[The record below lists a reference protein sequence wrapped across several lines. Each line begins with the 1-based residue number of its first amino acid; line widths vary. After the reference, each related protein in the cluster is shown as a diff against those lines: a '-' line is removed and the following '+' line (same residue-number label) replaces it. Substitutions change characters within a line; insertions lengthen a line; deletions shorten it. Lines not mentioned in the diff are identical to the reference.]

1 MNEKEIKNVVEAT
14 EKDFQSREKEKLE
27 KHIKELV
34 TEILEKIDKV
44 KEELRE
50 LNDKKKSLEMDLSD
64 LRNGSLKLIEE
75 RHQKDK
81 KSQKVAIFEIHETH
95 IHNNNPWYVPFEVTY
110 PPTTYPWQNP
120 VIYGTCGAGQVG
132 ILTSGSNCKAEAI
145 GTSFT
150 TTGADCK
157 SYVVGTYTLS
167 NGSSTNIR

>member
-1 MNEKEIKNVVEAT
+1 MNEKEIRNVVEST
-14 EKDFQSREKEKLE
+14 EKSFQSREKEELE

-34 TEILEKIDKV
+34 TELLEKIDKV

-50 LNDKKKSLEMDLSD
+50 LNDKKKALEMDLAD

-95 IHNNNPWYVPFEVTY
+95 IHHHDNPYYVPYVINY
-110 PPTTYPWQNP
+110 PPVTYPWQTPIVYCGGNAGSIG
-120 VIYGTCGAGQVG
+120 VTATCQ
-132 ILTSGSNCKAEAI
+132 AEVV

-150 TTGADCK
+150 TTGADCR
-157 SYVVGTYTLS
+157 SYAVGTYTLS
-167 NGSSTNIR
+167 NGSAANVR